1 MGRGGAVNDERASW
15 QDSQAWGPVGRWWQ
29 QPDQFDWLSGYLRA
43 RGLALPTKLLMA
55 LISAAL
61 MIMAVAAL
69 TMRGVPLVVSAFF
82 CIVSVVV
89 GLGYAV
95 LWLWGWPTKRQ
106 SLAMAWIG
114 GGLVAAG
121 CVMQPQPVIALMG
134 CTGVAILGGYAAF
147 FHNSKAITGVVVF
160 GITAGVLCAARV
172 AATYDWVIAGAG
184 LWLVIE
190 LNLAVPLAIQTVVRT
205 LGADVVRSD
214 QDPLTGVLNRRAFYE
229 RAMTLLTSPGD
240 DLHLIVVMIDLDK
253 FKKLNDAY
261 GHLAGDQ
268 ALTAVGWVL
277 RQASNGSA
285 IIGRFGG
292 EEFIVIDAVSADL
305 AEGLPAQLCAAIG
318 ALPHPVTASVGAA
331 VVRWG
336 SGSAMDDLIRSA
348 DAAMYAA
355 KRAGGNQSRICKPV
369 RIDR

>member
-1 MGRGGAVNDERASW
+1 VNDEQASMRV
-15 QDSQAWGPVGRWWQ
+15 SKARGPIGRWWR

-43 RGLALPTKLLMA
+43 RGLALPTKVLMA

-61 MIMAVAAL
+61 MLMAVATL
-69 TMRGVPLVVSAFF
+69 TMPRGPVPVRVAFS
-82 CIVSVVV
+82 IAAVTV

-95 LWLWGWPTKRQ
+95 LWLRSWPTRRQ
-106 SLAMAWIG
+106 SLAMAGLG
-114 GGLVAAG
+114 GALIAAG
-121 CVMQPQPVIALMG
+121 CILQPHAVIALMG
-134 CTGVAILGGYAAF
+134 CTGIAIIGGYAAF
-147 FHNSKAITGVVVF
+147 FHNTKAIAVNIAFAV
-160 GITAGVLCAARV
+160 IAGVLCAARV
-172 AATYDWVIAGAG
+172 NAEDGWVVATAG

-190 LNLAVPLAIQTVVRT
+190 LNLAVPLAIQTVVHT

-229 RAMTLLTSPGD
+229 RASTLLTSPGN
-240 DLHLIVVMIDLDK
+240 DLHLIVVMIDLDN

-277 RQASNGSA
+277 RETSTNSA

-292 EEFIVIDAVSADL
+292 EEFIVIDAVP
-305 AEGLPAQLCAAIG
+305 AEVAERLPAQLCAAI
-318 ALPHPVTASVGAA
+318 AASPHPVTASVGAA

-336 SGSAMDDLIRSA
+336 DGSAMEDLIRSA
-348 DAAMYAA
+348 DSAMYAA
-355 KRAGGNQSRICKPV
+355 KRAGGNQSRICRPARV
-369 RIDR
+369 A